1 MKLTNDR
8 RINTPEVIYEIVVDV
23 GEDGT
28 QNIFSLSSE
37 LVASEVLDRFVVGD
51 YRGLDIDEESAKY
64 VVGISLNQCIEAPAD
79 NVSVVTFGNTQQVF
93 VELYSAEVKQ

>member
-8 RINTPEVIYEIVVDV
+8 RINTPEVIYEVVVDF

-28 QNIFSLSSE
+28 KTIFSSSSE

-51 YRGLDIDEESAKY
+51 YRGLDIDKESAKD

-93 VELYSAEVKQ
+93 VELYSAEVEQ

>member
-1 MKLTNDR
+1 MKLTNEQS
-8 RINTPEVIYEIVVDV
+8 INTPKVIYEIVVDF

-28 QNIFSLSSE
+28 QTIFSSSSE
-37 LVASEVLDRFVVGD
+37 LVASEMLDHFVVGD

-64 VVGISLNQCIEAPAD
+64 VVGISLNQCIEAPAN

-93 VELYSAEVKQ
+93 VELYSAEVEQ

>member
-1 MKLTNDR
+1 MKLTDR
-8 RINTPEVIYEIVVDV
+8 KSIETPEVIYEIVVDF

-28 QNIFSLSSE
+28 KTIFSSSSE
-37 LVASEVLDRFVVGD
+37 LVACEMLDHFAIGD

-93 VELYSAEVKQ
+93 VELYSAKVEQ